1 MASIVARAGLAS
13 SISRLPCTYM
23 TTFVI
28 YPSRNLNI
36 PATSD
41 KLPKKVAKYILK
53 LPRIN
58 NVGLPNGNL
67 NFPTI
72 SNKLP
77 TNAC

>member
-1 MASIVARAGLAS
+1 
-13 SISRLPCTYM
+13 
-23 TTFVI
+23 
-28 YPSRNLNI
+28 
-36 PATSD
+36 
-41 KLPKKVAKYILK
+41 LPKKVAKYILK